1 MPAVHPCP
9 RSTHAR
15 GASTPVELGIFQFL
29 ALSLK
34 MHIPLSWTNLF
45 LSLNVKMSPWLFHRF
60 RCNKH
65 NITWPHCV
73 TLEDVGIVI
82 CCCPW
87 TTKGHT
93 HRWRQ
98 IHVRSHVSKLVFLF
112 SSPNKPIFSNKP
124 FPLLLHKTNRLH
136 FSVCVYC
143 NGSQKTR
150 LRLVSYLFFTR
161 CDLLQYTRSEKC
173 YLYLSTT

>member
-1 MPAVHPCP
+1 MVIEGCGNDNDIVSGKRCTHARGAPMPAVHPCPRCTHARGAPIPPVHPCP

-45 LSLNVKMSPWLFHRF
+45 LCLNVKMSPSPFHRF

-98 IHVRSHVSKLVFLF
+98 IHVRSHVSRLVFLF
-112 SSPNKPIFSNKP
+112 SSPKNI
-124 FPLLLHKTNRLH
+124 
-136 FSVCVYC
+136 
-143 NGSQKTR
+143 
-150 LRLVSYLFFTR
+150 
-161 CDLLQYTRSEKC
+161 LQ
-173 YLYLSTT
+173 